1 MSSFTDKI
9 RNIFLEQDTVTVFSL
24 YEQFTD
30 SGELKDV
37 IDYQKHQIRS
47 IVNNLRKKEE
57 IVRIDQGT
65 YKKTDKL
72 GTRGRT
78 VKKIPKEKKVRKVK
92 KKEETI
98 ETFEEN
104 IEYEENTQEDDSIN
118 SEYYED

>member
-57 IVRIDQGT
+57 IVRIP
-65 YKKTDKL
+65 YNDKS
-72 GTRGRT
+72 
-78 VKKIPKEKKVRKVK
+78 IP
-92 KKEETI
+92 
-98 ETFEEN
+98 
-104 IEYEENTQEDDSIN
+104 YEWKF
-118 SEYYED
+118 

>member
-57 IVRIDQGT
+57 IFLFRPLFLQE
-65 YKKTDKL
+65 
-72 GTRGRT
+72 
-78 VKKIPKEKKVRKVK
+78 KIEVFIFV
-92 KKEETI
+92 
-98 ETFEEN
+98 
-104 IEYEENTQEDDSIN
+104 
-118 SEYYED
+118 